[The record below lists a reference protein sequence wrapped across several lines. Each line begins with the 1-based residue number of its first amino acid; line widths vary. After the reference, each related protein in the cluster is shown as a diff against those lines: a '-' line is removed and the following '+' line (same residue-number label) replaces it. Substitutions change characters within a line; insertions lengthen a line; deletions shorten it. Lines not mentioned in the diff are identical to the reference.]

1 MVKLSLNNFL
11 PLRVACDGES
21 SSGKSTAAKLISK
34 KYKLFCMNSGLLF
47 RYASRLIIKHKPK
60 KIIPYLREK
69 FINLNYKHITRLD
82 LHSQEISNH
91 VVLLAKQKKVR
102 EIIRIFQK
110 KIIRQHH
117 QICCEGRDQA
127 STILSKNPRYYV
139 AFYFKCNLYTAS
151 LRRWRDLKK
160 KTPLKE
166 VKKSLRMRTLLDKKR
181 RHNPLKK
188 VADAVLIRTDILN
201 KKAMVVKMSKEIDR
215 KLLLKYG
222 RNFKARQK

>member
-1 MVKLSLNNFL
+1 
-11 PLRVACDGES
+11 LRVACDGES

-47 RYASRLIIKHKPK
+47 RYASRLIIKRKPK
-60 KIIPYLREK
+60 KIIPFLRKK
-69 FINLNYKHITRLD
+69 FRNLNYKHITHLN

-91 VVLLAKQKKVR
+91 VVFLAKQKKVR
-102 EIIRIFQK
+102 QIIRIFQK
-110 KIIRQHH
+110 KIIKQHR

-127 STILSKNPRYYV
+127 STILKKSPRYDV
-139 AFYFKCNLYTAS
+139 AFYFKCNLNTAS

-160 KTPLKE
+160 KIPLKE
-166 VKKSLRMRTLLDKKR
+166 VKKSLRIRTLLDKKR

-201 KKAMVVKMSKEIDR
+201 KKAMVAKMSKEIDR

>member
-1 MVKLSLNNFL
+1 MSSIKTL
-11 PLRVACDGES
+11 PLRIACDGES
-21 SSGKSTAAKLISK
+21 ASGKSLAAKLISK

-60 KIIPYLREK
+60 KIIPFLRKK
-69 FINLNYKHITRLD
+69 FRNLNYKHITHLN

-91 VVLLAKQKKVR
+91 VVFLAKQKKVR
-102 EIIRIFQK
+102 QIIRIFQK
-110 KIIRQHH
+110 KIIKQHRE
-117 QICCEGRDQA
+117 ICSEGRDQA
-127 STILSKNPRYYV
+127 STILRKSPRYDV
-139 AFYFKCNLYTAS
+139 AFYFKCNLNTAS

-160 KTPLKE
+160 KIPLKE
-166 VKKSLRMRTLLDKKR
+166 VKKSLRIRTLLDKKR

-201 KKAMVVKMSKEIDR
+201 KKAMVAKMSKEIDR

>member
-1 MVKLSLNNFL
+1 MVKLSLNNSL
-11 PLRVACDGES
+11 TLRVACDGES

-34 KYKLFCMNSGLLF
+34 KYKLFCMNSGLLI

-60 KIIPYLREK
+60 KIISFLRKK
-69 FINLNYKHITRLD
+69 FKNLNYKHITHLN

-91 VVLLAKQKKVR
+91 VVFLAKQKKVR
-102 EIIRIFQK
+102 QIIRIFQK
-110 KIIRQHH
+110 KIIKQHR

-127 STILSKNPRYYV
+127 STILRKSPRYDV
-139 AFYFKCNLYTAS
+139 AFYFKCNLNAAS

-160 KTPLKE
+160 KIPLKE
-166 VKKSLRMRTLLDKKR
+166 VKKSLRIRTLLDKKR

>member
-1 MVKLSLNNFL
+1 M
-11 PLRVACDGES
+11 ACDGES

-47 RYASRLIIKHKPK
+47 RYASRLIIKRKPK
-60 KIIPYLREK
+60 KIIPFLRKK
-69 FINLNYKHITRLD
+69 FRNLNYKHITHLN

-91 VVLLAKQKKVR
+91 VVFLAKQKKVR
-102 EIIRIFQK
+102 QIIRIFQK
-110 KIIRQHH
+110 KIIKQHR

-127 STILSKNPRYYV
+127 STILRKSPRYDV
-139 AFYFKCNLYTAS
+139 AFYFKCNLNTAS

-160 KTPLKE
+160 KIPLKE
-166 VKKSLRMRTLLDKKR
+166 VKKSLRIRTLLDKKR

-201 KKAMVVKMSKEIDR
+201 KKAMVAKMSKEIDR

>member
-1 MVKLSLNNFL
+1 MSLNDSL

-34 KYKLFCMNSGLLF
+34 KYKLFYVNSGLLF
-47 RYASRLIIKHKPK
+47 RYASHLIIKRKPK
-60 KIIPYLREK
+60 KIVSFLRKK
-69 FINLNYKHITRLD
+69 FRNLNYKYITCLN

-91 VVLLAKQKKVR
+91 VAFLARQKKVR
-102 EIIRIFQK
+102 QIIRIFQK

-127 STILSKNPRYYV
+127 STILRKNPRYDI
-139 AFYFKCNLYTAS
+139 AFYFKCNLNTAS

-160 KTPLKE
+160 KIPLKE
-166 VKKSLRMRTLLDKKR
+166 VKKSLRIRNLIDKKR

-188 VADAVLIRTDILN
+188 VTDAVLIRTDILN
-201 KKAMVVKMSKEIDR
+201 KKAMVAKMSKEIDR

-222 RNFKARQK
+222 RNFKAR

>member
-1 MVKLSLNNFL
+1 MVKLSLNDSL

-60 KIIPYLREK
+60 KIISFLRKK
-69 FINLNYKHITRLD
+69 FKNLNYKHIIHLN

-91 VVLLAKQKKVR
+91 VVFLAKQKKVR
-102 EIIRIFQK
+102 QIIRIFQK
-110 KIIRQHH
+110 KIIKQHR

-127 STILSKNPRYYV
+127 STILKKSPRYDV
-139 AFYFKCNLYTAS
+139 AFYFKCNLNAAS

-160 KTPLKE
+160 KIPLKE
-166 VKKSLRMRTLLDKKR
+166 VKKSLRMRTMLDKKR
-181 RHNPLKK
+181 RHNPLIKMP
-188 VADAVLIRTDILN
+188 DAVLIRTDILN
-201 KKAMVVKMSKEIDR
+201 KKAVVAKMSKKIDK
-215 KLLLKYG
+215 KLFLKYG
-222 RNFKARQK
+222 RNFKAEQK